1 MSGLTEARPDR
12 CPWTDVVHGSGAF
25 TSLCRDP
32 LRREFLDVAV
42 TARSETL
49 FRPTSMG
56 PSGIAFA
63 IAAIGFATIA
73 GAWAFQAAG
82 YAPCELCL
90 KERIPYYGGIPLA
103 LVTGFLALRRRGSLL
118 PAGFAAL
125 TLVFGAVMAGYHAG
139 VEWHFWPGPASCTG
153 AVIAP
158 AKVEDFLHQ
167 LQTAS
172 VVRCD
177 AAALRIA
184 GLSLAGWDAAV
195 SALLA
200 GLAGLGFVRSQRA
213 SIGTR

>member
-1 MSGLTEARPDR
+1 M
-12 CPWTDVVHGSGAF
+12 DVV
-25 TSLCRDP
+25 
-32 LRREFLDVAV
+32 V

-49 FRPTSMG
+49 SRPTFKG

-63 IAAIGFATIA
+63 IAAIGLATVA
-73 GAWAFQAAG
+73 GAWAFQVAG
-82 YAPCELCL
+82 YPPCELCL
-90 KERIPYYGGIPLA
+90 KERIPYYGGVPLA
-103 LVTGFLALRRRGSLL
+103 LVAGLLALRMRASLL
-118 PAGFAAL
+118 PACFVALALIFAA
-125 TLVFGAVMAGYHAG
+125 GALLAGYHAG
-139 VEWHFWPGPASCTG
+139 VEWQFWPGPASCTG
-153 AVIAP
+153 TVNAP

-200 GLAGLGFVRSQRA
+200 GLSVLALVRIRRRSARAG
-213 SIGTR
+213 